1 MKTSRSM
8 SPAFS
13 RLIPDRRRATS
24 FVLALV
30 VEALIIIALLLWGPR
45 IAPRQKSLRAP
56 TSFSLLPSDD
66 DRAATRAEHRSTAKT
81 SAKAAAAP
89 PPKPQIVPP
98 MPQPTPTPA
107 FTLPGVIPLS
117 LADNDIGK
125 MHGTAPQKG
134 EGDDAGDSK
143 LAYGPGEGPGGA
155 PLYYAEWY
163 REPTHA
169 ELSTYMPA
177 NGPPTG
183 FALIACKTV
192 AGYHVDNCRVL
203 GETPG
208 SGFGRAMR
216 RAAWQFLVRPPR
228 LGGKTLVGAW
238 VRIRIDFTPSGV
250 SASG

>member
-1 MKTSRSM
+1 VAAILSRS
-8 SPAFS
+8 SYHQRAS
-13 RLIPDRRRATS
+13 LKRRAAALA
-24 FVLALV
+24 LALV
-30 VEALIIIALLLWGPR
+30 
-45 IAPRQKSLRAP
+45 
-56 TSFSLLPSDD
+56 
-66 DRAATRAEHRSTAKT
+66 
-81 SAKAAAAP
+81 AAALVILTLIELGIVPAP
-89 PPKPQIVPP
+89 PPDTLNPLHIFDVPLVPAPVRTVSRTVKPAGSRPP
-98 MPQPTPTPA
+98 KAAPKPQPTPAAAPTPPA
-107 FTLPGVIPLS
+107 FILMDS
-117 LADNDIGK
+117 ASFAAADIGK
-125 MHGTAPQKG
+125 IAPAAAK
-134 EGDDAGDSK
+134 DDGAGSGKDSAV
-143 LAYGPGEGPGGA
+143 AYGPGEGPGGA

-177 NGPPTG
+177 DGPPTG

-238 VRIRIDFTPSGV
+238 VRIRIDFTPAGV
-250 SASG
+250 TASG

>member
-1 MKTSRSM
+1 VAAILSRS
-8 SPAFS
+8 SYRQRAS
-13 RLIPDRRRATS
+13 LKRRAAALA
-24 FVLALV
+24 LALV
-30 VEALIIIALLLWGPR
+30 AAALVILALIELGIVP
-45 IAPRQKSLRAP
+45 
-56 TSFSLLPSDD
+56 
-66 DRAATRAEHRSTAKT
+66 
-81 SAKAAAAP
+81 AP
-89 PPKPQIVPP
+89 PPDTLNPLHIFDVPLVPAPVRTISRTVKPAGSRPP
-98 MPQPTPTPA
+98 KAAPKPQPTPAAAPTPPA
-107 FTLPGVIPLS
+107 FILMDS
-117 LADNDIGK
+117 ASFAAADIGK
-125 MHGTAPQKG
+125 IAPAAAPK
-134 EGDDAGDSK
+134 DDGAGSGKDSVA
-143 LAYGPGEGPGGA
+143 AYGPGEGPGGA

-228 LGGKTLVGAW
+228 LGGKSLVGAW
-238 VRIRIDFTPSGV
+238 VRIRIDFTPAGV
-250 SASG
+250 TASG

>member
-1 MKTSRSM
+1 VAAILSRS
-8 SPAFS
+8 SY
-13 RLIPDRRRATS
+13 RRRAP
-24 FVLALV
+24 LK
-30 VEALIIIALLLWGPR
+30 R
-45 IAPRQKSLRAP
+45 
-56 TSFSLLPSDD
+56 
-66 DRAATRAEHRSTAKT
+66 RAAALAM
-81 SAKAAAAP
+81 ALAAAALVILALIELGIVRAP
-89 PPKPQIVPP
+89 PPDALNPLHIFDVPLVRAPVRTVSRTVKPAGSRPP
-98 MPQPTPTPA
+98 KAAPKPQPTPAAAPTPPA
-107 FTLPGVIPLS
+107 FILMDSASFAAT
-117 LADNDIGK
+117 DIGK
-125 MHGTAPQKG
+125 IAPAATAK
-134 EGDDAGDSK
+134 DDGAGSGKDSVV
-143 LAYGPGEGPGGA
+143 AYGPGEGPGGA

-228 LGGKTLVGAW
+228 LGGKVLVGAW
-238 VRIRIDFTPSGV
+238 VRIRIDFTPAGV
-250 SASG
+250 TASG